1 MCRALLL
8 LVIVDTAQSV
18 ATGLYVMPGFLTMI
32 MMAYVVLTMLS
43 IGIWFLL
50 QGQRLSAM
58 LKRSAEISPTTVTVE
73 MSAMKMDH
81 ATIPTT
87 STH

>member
-1 MCRALLL
+1 M
-8 LVIVDTAQSV
+8 
-18 ATGLYVMPGFLTMI
+18 MI

-58 LKRSAEISPTTVTVE
+58 LK
-73 MSAMKMDH
+73 
-81 ATIPTT
+81 
-87 STH
+87 